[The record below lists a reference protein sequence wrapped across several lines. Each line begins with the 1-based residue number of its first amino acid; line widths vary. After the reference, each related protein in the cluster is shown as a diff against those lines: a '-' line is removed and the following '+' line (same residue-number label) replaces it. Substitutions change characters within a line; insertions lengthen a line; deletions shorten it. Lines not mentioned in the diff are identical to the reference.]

1 MLIEYIPLIINI
13 VLSCL
18 LIFLVIFKKT
28 NYGKFCTIE
37 FLSIVLV
44 GILYVVFKTW
54 LASSYLIWETVIN
67 GGLFVLTIYSIYDLY
82 ECQGA
87 KQTIL
92 ERCNQMV
99 ANAPFDAYYISD
111 ANDMIQEYSDSFKK
125 LVKLEDEDI
134 YNTNGCKTIL
144 NRLHITHIN
153 DVEMSN
159 NLSVRF
165 NVDYNATYEMKNTY
179 YAKLTYV
186 DGDETIDLSMIV
198 EPIFYRNKF
207 LGRNVYLAKSNSKVL
222 IKLQESLT
230 NAIQTI
236 DNDRSQVYAMMSL
249 VEGVLMY
256 YDYNTKTY
264 VVTEQVAN
272 YLGLSQR
279 EFTLNE
285 YVNLVHPDDFRH
297 FEEQTSVISSID
309 VTTIKYRL
317 KLGTKYYLIEEKAM
331 YLNRDANLISLVT
344 LAKSDDEASP
354 AAQVTEEVKPQKEID
369 YKETLAKTAEI
380 LEKLLDE

>member
-272 YLGLSQR
+272 YFGLSQR

-317 KLGTKYYLIEEKAM
+317 KLGSKYYLIEEKAM

-354 AAQVTEEVKPQKEID
+354 AAQVTEEIKPQKEID

>member
-1 MLIEYIPLIINI
+1 
-13 VLSCL
+13 
-18 LIFLVIFKKT
+18 
-28 NYGKFCTIE
+28 
-37 FLSIVLV
+37 
-44 GILYVVFKTW
+44 
-54 LASSYLIWETVIN
+54 
-67 GGLFVLTIYSIYDLY
+67 
-82 ECQGA
+82 
-87 KQTIL
+87 
-92 ERCNQMV
+92 
-99 ANAPFDAYYISD
+99 
-111 ANDMIQEYSDSFKK
+111 
-125 LVKLEDEDI
+125 
-134 YNTNGCKTIL
+134 
-144 NRLHITHIN
+144 
-153 DVEMSN
+153 MSN

-272 YLGLSQR
+272 YFGLSQR

-317 KLGTKYYLIEEKAM
+317 KLGSKYYLIEEKAM

-354 AAQVTEEVKPQKEID
+354 AAQVTEEIKPQKEID

>member
-272 YLGLSQR
+272 YFGLSQR

-317 KLGTKYYLIEEKAM
+317 KLGSKYYLIEENAM

-354 AAQVTEEVKPQKEID
+354 VAQVTEEIKPQKEID

>member
-111 ANDMIQEYSDSFKK
+111 SNDMIQEYSDSFKK
-125 LVKLEDEDI
+125 LVKL
-134 YNTNGCKTIL
+134 
-144 NRLHITHIN
+144 
-153 DVEMSN
+153 
-159 NLSVRF
+159 
-165 NVDYNATYEMKNTY
+165 
-179 YAKLTYV
+179 
-186 DGDETIDLSMIV
+186 
-198 EPIFYRNKF
+198 
-207 LGRNVYLAKSNSKVL
+207 
-222 IKLQESLT
+222 
-230 NAIQTI
+230 
-236 DNDRSQVYAMMSL
+236 
-249 VEGVLMY
+249 
-256 YDYNTKTY
+256 
-264 VVTEQVAN
+264 
-272 YLGLSQR
+272 
-279 EFTLNE
+279 
-285 YVNLVHPDDFRH
+285 
-297 FEEQTSVISSID
+297 
-309 VTTIKYRL
+309 
-317 KLGTKYYLIEEKAM
+317 
-331 YLNRDANLISLVT
+331 
-344 LAKSDDEASP
+344 
-354 AAQVTEEVKPQKEID
+354 
-369 YKETLAKTAEI
+369 
-380 LEKLLDE
+380 